1 MSQSIRPRLISGV
14 FFSSLAT
21 AALIATSPDQL
32 RMSAASNV
40 TLRQAPNSTSASV
53 APLPLG
59 TEVTEAGPPG
69 MDKTWIHVKTTDGKD
84 GWVLASLTKPV
95 DSANPWPVRERA
107 IVDRLNRKG
116 DSFAAN
122 VELCDFVE
130 RVATDAHDSD
140 LSARFDLYRLRAIS
154 ATLKAIPARA
164 DKREPYASWIAKH
177 KDVLVYDQPGRVWML
192 SNAAIWTSHKAHAD
206 SPSADE
212 IAWLAVTTGLPG
224 ECEGQ
229 VTCYLEGQN
238 RLNGEYLRQHP
249 TGRHAADAIAVLKQT
264 TDLMNT
270 PPAPPF
276 TYSFDASKE
285 CNVFTTTVSSLRLAI
300 ATSTA
305 AGRDGALQSID
316 TLRGRCR

>member
-1 MSQSIRPRLISGV
+1 MTLVASAVPSDQS
-14 FFSSLAT
+14 
-21 AALIATSPDQL
+21 
-32 RMSAASNV
+32 RMSSASNV
-40 TLRQAPNSTSASV
+40 MLRQAPNATSASV

-69 MDKTWIHVKTTDGKD
+69 MDKTWIRVRTTEGKE
-84 GWVLASLTKPV
+84 GWVLASLTKTIDP
-95 DSANPWPVRERA
+95 SNPWPVRERA

-116 DSFAAN
+116 DSFTSNA
-122 VELCDFVE
+122 ELTDFIE
-130 RVATDAHDSD
+130 RVGAEAHETD

-154 ATLKAIPARA
+154 ATLKAIPSRA
-164 DKREPYASWIAKH
+164 DRREPYASWIARH
-177 KDVLVYDQPGRVWML
+177 KDVLVYDEPGRVWML
-192 SNAAIWTSHKAHAD
+192 SNAAIWSSHHAHAD
-206 SPSADE
+206 AAAADE

-249 TGRHAADAIAVLKQT
+249 TGRHASDALAVLKQT

-270 PPAPPF
+270 PPAAAF

-285 CNVFTTTVSSLRLAI
+285 CSALTTTVSSLRLAI

-316 TLRGRCR
+316 TLQGRCK

>member
-1 MSQSIRPRLISGV
+1 MSCATIAVVASASSSDQS
-14 FFSSLAT
+14 
-21 AALIATSPDQL
+21 

-40 TLRQAPNSTSASV
+40 MLRQAPNATAAAV
-53 APLPLG
+53 VPLPLG
-59 TEVTEAGPPG
+59 SEVTEAGPPG
-69 MDKTWIHVKTTDGKD
+69 MDKTWIHVRTTEGRE
-84 GWVLASLTKPV
+84 GWVLSSLTKPI
-95 DSANPWPVRERA
+95 DRSNPWPVRERA

-116 DSFAAN
+116 DSFASN
-122 VELCDFVE
+122 LELCDFVE
-130 RVATDAHDSD
+130 RVAPDARDAD
-140 LSARFDLYRLRAIS
+140 VSARLDLYRLRAIS

-164 DKREPYASWIAKH
+164 DKREPYASWIARH
-177 KDVLVYDQPGRVWML
+177 KDVLVYDEPGRVWML
-192 SNAAIWTSHKAHAD
+192 SNAAIWEAHKVHA
-206 SPSADE
+206 SAAASDE
-212 IAWLAVTTGLPG
+212 IAWLAVTNGLPG

-229 VTCYLEGQN
+229 VTCYLDGQN

-249 TGRHAADAIAVLKQT
+249 TGRHAADAIAVLRQT

-285 CNVFTTTVSSLRLAI
+285 CSAFTTTVSSLRLAI

-316 TLRGRCR
+316 TLRGRCK